1 MTRPA
6 RTSPSRA
13 PARSR
18 PATPAGEHRPA
29 PWVRT
34 RLRTQPLAALLTA
47 ALAFALVFLAAAFP
61 RALDRGAD
69 AALRDFLHDR
79 GPLETSLTST
89 ASAPLGDRA
98 ESAADLER
106 VAAEL
111 LAATGPGYSVAPSG
125 AVFGAQAVQHRALA
139 NPGLDRP
146 DGRSNPTLHL
156 LYLHGLTEH
165 TTLVAGAWPGRS
177 APGEPIPIAVSRAA
191 ADTIGIR
198 LGDVLQDDSATSR
211 QVRVSG
217 LYTVTDQAE
226 PYWSDLPCTGRA
238 CLERS
243 LSDPNT
249 RFWHTAGIVGGDDL
263 RTLAA
268 WGGRPARDFW
278 RLPVDTGALRA
289 DRLPEAQRG
298 LASHLTGPAAAH
310 LGAATARPDLT
321 TVSRL
326 PGHLAQAAARQGAV
340 APLAAIGPAAVAGI
354 AGIVLA
360 LAAALTT
367 ERRGAELRLLRA
379 RGASAAGVL
388 LRLCGEAAVPVL
400 PAAATATA
408 LALWLLPTPRWTAA
422 VTAALV
428 TTVLALFTVPVRAAL
443 PPGQD
448 RHRGRAARRVRL
460 CAETVVLALTAAA
473 VAGERRRGAAPPG
486 DGPDLLLVAAPLLI
500 ALTAALLLARL
511 LPLLAAAAARAAAR
525 GPALVGFLGLA
536 RAARGT
542 GGRPRPST
550 LPLFALVLA
559 VTTAGFGSTVLDG
572 VGLARRQAA
581 RLTVGADASAAA
593 PAGRTLPPGF
603 GPAAAALPGVE
614 AATTVRL
621 ESEAFLLEGVPGVG
635 TGVDPHA
642 TQVTLV
648 VAEPQAYA
656 RIARTVG
663 TGTFDPA
670 LLTAPP
676 APDTAGP
683 AVPGTAPAPGTAA
696 PAVPAL
702 FSADL
707 ARHLGPGGHRLR
719 LPSGGEVLAVRAGA
733 VDATPALPGATRPF
747 IVLPTPAATAVLPEL
762 ARATDWFAV
771 GRIDEPAL
779 AALVRQ
785 LPPSDLADPGAPP
798 TAGPTASAA
807 VVGNDP
813 DALRSGYLTRT
824 SAAVTADLARDPL
837 QHAAARFF
845 RHAVTAAGALALLA
859 LLLTLLRAAP
869 DRAALLARLR
879 TMGLRSRQGLAL
891 ILAETLP
898 QTLTAAAGGA
908 LAALAAVAL
917 LGPAVDLSALVGAP
931 VPAGLRPAAG
941 PLVLPAAALAALAA
955 LAVLTEALTGGRRQ
969 VTTHLRAG
977 DHP

>member
-1 MTRPA
+1 ARTRPA
-6 RTSPSRA
+6 A
-13 PARSR
+13 PA
-18 PATPAGEHRPA
+18 GDHRPA

-89 ASAPLGDRA
+89 ASAPLGDRG

-111 LAATGPGYSVAPSG
+111 LATTGPGYSVAPSG
-125 AVFGAQAVQHRALA
+125 PVFGAQALQRRALA
-139 NPGLDRP
+139 DPGLDRP

-165 TTLVAGAWPGRS
+165 TTLVAGAWPGPS

-198 LGDVLQDDSATSR
+198 LGDVLQDDSATPL

-243 LSDPNT
+243 LTDPNT

-298 LASHLTGPAAAH
+298 LASHLTGPAAAR
-310 LGAATARPDLT
+310 LSAATARPDLT

-354 AGIVLA
+354 AAIVLA

-379 RGASAAGVL
+379 RGASATGVL

-400 PAAATATA
+400 PAAAAATA

-422 VTAALV
+422 VTAALA
-428 TTVLALFTVPVRAAL
+428 TTLLALFTVPVRAAL

-460 CAETVVLALTAAA
+460 SAETAVLALTAAA

-525 GPALVGFLGLA
+525 SPALVGFLGLA

-621 ESEAFLLEGVPGVG
+621 ESEAFLLEGVPRVG

-670 LLTAPP
+670 ALAAPP
-676 APDTAGP
+676 APATA
-683 AVPGTAPAPGTAA
+683 TAA
-696 PAVPAL
+696 SAVPAL

-707 ARHLGPGGHRLR
+707 ARHLGPGSHRLR
-719 LPSGGEVLAVRAGA
+719 LPSGGEVLAGIAGA

-785 LPPSDLADPGAPP
+785 LPPSDLADPDAPP

-813 DALRSGYLTRT
+813 DALRNGYLTRT

-845 RHAVTAAGALALLA
+845 QHAVTAAGALALLA
-859 LLLTLLRAAP
+859 VLLTLLRAAP

-917 LGPAVDLSALVGAP
+917 LGPAVDLSALVGSP

-941 PLVLPAAALAALAA
+941 PLVRPAAALAALAA
-955 LAVLTEALTGGRRQ
+955 LAVLAEALTGGRRQ